1 MKIGF
6 CASVSAFSMAINL
19 SAIAQTAPV
28 QADVGGVKSD
38 TNLAEIVVT
47 ASRRA
52 ESIQKTPTAV
62 SAFGGDSLQQQ
73 HLTSLSDIVSISP
86 SIAISNLAT
95 NSNITIRGIG
105 NTSYVAGADPAV
117 ALHVDGIYLAQ
128 PGLALNTFL
137 DVKRVEVLRG
147 PQGTLFGRNATG
159 GVINIIPNQPTD
171 DLHFGVDVS
180 AGLDPVMVRSSAF
193 VSGPITSDGT
203 LQGRISIQQNHN
215 GSHSKLLNAS
225 QANGLNS
232 LSNNPAGPRDIDN
245 LTTYS
250 ARGQLKWVPSNS
262 FSLRLMVE
270 YQGQNDDGPAIYNV
284 GSPDPTQVPLPRS
297 IANSSFGNISKREVY
312 SNYGQRKLDN
322 YLASLNAEWDLGYG
336 SIKALTSYSKTDQFT
351 QQDGDGSDVD
361 FTHTEFTGRARQ
373 TFNELIYT
381 SPSNNAFSFIV
392 GANHFRE
399 KFYQLIRVPILELD
413 IGGGTF
419 FGPLTVL
426 NGGTVWTTS
435 YAAFGQAQY
444 QFDFGL
450 KAFGGIRYSHDKKRD
465 AEFNNFKAPFM
476 ASQGPKSW
484 SKLTYEAGMSYDL
497 ARQVTAYVKYATGYK
512 SGGYSVAS
520 FQTPFNPETNR
531 NIEAGIK
538 GVYFGGLLSANL
550 AVFHTTYKDL
560 QVNQVV
566 GVSNGI
572 TNAAKAKM
580 EGVEAEISVKPTDA
594 LRVNF
599 SASYLDAHFIKFL
612 TTDSARPNTHPDCD
626 IVNGSTVCGI
636 ELAGNTLPNAPKYKA
651 SIGIFYDV
659 PAPSGQ
665 ITLGGRYDY
674 TSKRYFNEFN
684 LPVVTQKATGRL
696 DLNAT
701 YRSNNGKWSAGVFAS
716 NVTNEVIKNGTLVVS
731 AVLGSVSLAS
741 LEPGRQVGLSFGYR
755 F

>member
-1 MKIGF
+1 MR
-6 CASVSAFSMAINL
+6 ASYLCSISISAMAG
-19 SAIAQTAPV
+19 AIPALALAAPAP
-28 QADVGGVKSD
+28 ADRAASQPEVGISD
-38 TNLAEIVVT
+38 IVVT

-62 SAFGGDSLQQQ
+62 SAFNGDNLRQQQ
-73 HLTSLSDIVSISP
+73 LTSLSDIVSISP

-137 DVKRVEVLRG
+137 DVQRVEVLRG

-159 GVINIIPNQPTD
+159 GVINVIPNHPTE
-171 DLHFGVDVS
+171 DLRYGVDVS
-180 AGLDPVMVRSSAF
+180 VGLDPVLLRSSAY
-193 VSGPITSDGT
+193 VSGAVTTGGT

-215 GSHSKLLNAS
+215 GSHSKLLNTT
-225 QANGLNS
+225 QANGINA
-232 LSNNPAGPRDIDN
+232 LSNNPAGPRQLDN
-245 LTTYS
+245 MTTYS
-250 ARGQLKWVPSNS
+250 ARGQLKWAPSS
-262 FSLRLMVE
+262 DFSIRVMLE

-297 IANSSFGNISKREVY
+297 IAGSSFGNINKREVY

-322 YLASLNAEWDLGYG
+322 YLASLNAEWNLGYG
-336 SIKALTSYSKTDQFT
+336 SLKALMSYSKTDQFT

-381 SPSNNAFSFIV
+381 SPSNAPFSFIV
-392 GANHFRE
+392 GANHFHE
-399 KFYQLIRVPILELD
+399 KFYQLIRVPILELEVAP
-413 IGGGTF
+413 GTF

-444 QFDFGL
+444 QTDFGL

-465 AEFNNFKAPFM
+465 DEFNNFKAPF
-476 ASQGPKSW
+476 AARQGPKTW
-484 SKLTYEAGMSYDL
+484 SRLTYEAGVSYDL
-497 ARQVTAYVKYATGYK
+497 ARQTTAYVKYATGYK

-520 FQTPFNPETNR
+520 FQTPFNPETNS
-531 NIEAGIK
+531 NIEVGLK
-538 GVYFGGLLSANL
+538 GVYFGGVLNANL
-550 AVFHTTYKDL
+550 AFFHTKYKNL

-580 EGVEAEISVKPTDA
+580 KGVEAEITLKPIDA
-594 LRVNF
+594 LRINF
-599 SASYLDAHFIKFL
+599 AGSYLNARFVKFL
-612 TTDSARPNTHPDCD
+612 TTDSARPNTLPDCETID
-626 IVNGSTVCGI
+626 GATVCGI

-651 SIGIFYDV
+651 SLGIFYDV
-659 PAPSGQ
+659 PAPSGK

-674 TSKRYFNEFN
+674 ASKRYFNEFN

-701 YRSNNGKWSAGVFAS
+701 YKSDNGKWSAGLFAT

-741 LEPGRQVGLSFGYR
+741 LEPGRQVGMSFG
-755 F
+755 FHF